1 MAEWRIA
8 AKRADFYG
16 IARRYGIDPV
26 IARVIRNRD
35 IINDED
41 IDMYLNGTLDNLHD
55 ADLMT
60 DMVKACSLIQQY
72 ISEDLSFRIIGDYD
86 VDGVCATYILLR
98 GLAACGADVDY
109 AIPHRI
115 HDGYGINEQLIDA
128 AQEEFVDVII
138 TCDNGIAASAQIEHA
153 NELGMHVIVTDHH
166 EVPYETDEEGNKI
179 ELLPPAEAVIDP
191 HRDGDKYPYNG
202 ICGAVVAWKLV
213 GILLNMCGINKAD
226 ADRLML
232 ELLEEASLATICDV
246 MQLENENRIIVREGL
261 RRLTGTSNPGL
272 RALINANG
280 LSGRKITVYSCG
292 FVIGPCLNAAGR
304 LDSASKSLELL
315 LSTDEYTAARIAGE
329 LKNYNDERKSMT
341 ESGCERAIYDID
353 NSVLKDDKVL
363 VVYLPNVHES
373 VAGLI
378 AGRIRERYERPV
390 IVFTDGEEGIKGS
403 GRSIEAYNM
412 YEELAAFKD
421 MYAKFGGHK
430 MAAGLTLAGD
440 DVDELRDCLNN
451 ACTLTDDDLKVITM
465 IDSELPFDYV
475 TYDLIDQL
483 ELIEP
488 CGNGNKKPV
497 FALRNLTVDRLEDKK
512 SERAPYMIQ
521 ITDNKGGRYKLKMF
535 DREGIFLSG
544 ADAFYG
550 EGTGEK
556 MLAGNCRG
564 VTIDVIYT
572 PGINEYR
579 DMRNIEFM
587 VNDYRFK

>member
-41 IDMYLNGTLDNLHD
+41 IDLYLNGTLDNLHD
-55 ADLMT
+55 AGLMT

-86 VDGVCATYILLR
+86 VDGVCATYILLK

-128 AQEEFVDVII
+128 AQEEYVDVII
-138 TCDNGIAASAQIEHA
+138 TCDNGIAASSQIEHA

-166 EVPYETDEEGNKI
+166 EVPYETDDEGNKI
-179 ELLPPAEAVIDP
+179 ELLPPAEAVVDP
-191 HRDGDKYPYNG
+191 HRDGDKYPYSG

-213 GILLNMCGINKAD
+213 GTLLKMCGKNKAD

-232 ELLEEASLATICDV
+232 ELIEEASLATICDV

-261 RRLTGTSNPGL
+261 RRLTNTENPGL
-272 RALINANG
+272 KALINANG
-280 LSGRKITVYSCG
+280 LTGRKITVYTCG
-292 FVIGPCLNAAGR
+292 FVLGPCINASGR

-329 LKNYNDERKSMT
+329 LKNYNDERKNMT
-341 ESGCERAIYDID
+341 DSGCERAIFDID
-353 NSVLKDDKVL
+353 NSVLRNDKVL
-363 VVYLPNVHES
+363 VVYLPDVHES
-373 VAGLI
+373 IAGLI

-421 MYAKFGGHK
+421 MYLKFGGHK

-440 DVDELRDCLNN
+440 DVDELRACLNK
-451 ACTLTDDDLKVITM
+451 ACTLTDEDLKVITM

-475 TYDLIDQL
+475 TCDLIDQL

-497 FALRNLTVDRLEDKK
+497 FALRGLTVNKLEDKK
-512 SERAPYMIQ
+512 SERAPYMIHV
-521 ITDNKGGRYKLKMF
+521 TDNKGGRYKLKLF
-535 DREGIFLSG
+535 DREGAFMSG

-550 EGTGEK
+550 EGTAEK
-556 MLAGNCRG
+556 MLTGDCHG
-564 VTIDVIYT
+564 VTIDVIYN

-579 DMRNIEFM
+579 DMRNIEFT